1 MILYCVRHGESTYN
15 AEGRVQGQSDVPL
28 SELGLRQ
35 ADAVAAAL
43 AEAPFEAIYSSPLQ
57 RAYRVAEIVAERHR
71 LEIRTDDRL
80 KEVHAGIFQ
89 DKLRSDL
96 AKLHPKELARWTSG
110 DLHFKIPGGE
120 SRLELQQRGAEVLRE
135 IADRHEGHVAVI
147 SHGRLLITALKALLE
162 IPLDESPRSLRNASI
177 SRIQHNGDGRFL
189 PLALDEIEHLADL
202 GIPGQGDL

>member
-35 ADAVAAAL
+35 AHAVAAAL
-43 AEAPFEAIYSSPLQ
+43 AEAPIEAVYSSPLQ
-57 RAYRVAEIVAERHR
+57 RAYQVAEIVAER
-71 LEIRTDDRL
+71 LSLKIRTDDRL

-96 AKLHPKELARWTSG
+96 VELHPEELARWTSG

-135 IADRHEGHVAVI
+135 IADCHEGRVAVI
-147 SHGRLLITALKALLE
+147 SHGRLLITALKALLG
-162 IPLDESPRSLRNASI
+162 IPLDASPRSLRNASI
-177 SRIQHNGDGRFL
+177 TRIQHNGDGRFY
-189 PLALDEIEHLADL
+189 PLALDEIEHLVDL
-202 GIPGQGDL
+202 GLPGQGDL